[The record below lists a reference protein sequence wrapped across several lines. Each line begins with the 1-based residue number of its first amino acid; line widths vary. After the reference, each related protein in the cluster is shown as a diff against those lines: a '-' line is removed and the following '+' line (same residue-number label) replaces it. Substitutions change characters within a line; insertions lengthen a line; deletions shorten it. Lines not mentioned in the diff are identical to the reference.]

1 MKSYDVRLCQDT
13 NGEYVGGAEAL
24 MGTGAAPQK
33 KRAKEPKLYRCG
45 QNIIVMKECTERQLL
60 FHSGV
65 MFYFFFLFSFFS
77 VIHNREDSLYN
88 GFEKVDTG
96 KL

>member
-1 MKSYDVRLCQDT
+1 MDVRLWQDT

-45 QNIIVMKECTERQLL
+45 RNIIVMKECTERQLL

-65 MFYFFFLFSFFS
+65 MFFFLFSYFS
-77 VIHNREDSLYN
+77 VILHNREDSLYN

>member
-65 MFYFFFLFSFFS
+65 MFYFFFLFSFFFCYS
-77 VIHNREDSLYN
+77 Q
-88 GFEKVDTG
+88 
-96 KL
+96 